1 MTDRTCTFLNP
12 HHVLTCTECGSDLT
26 ICQCTAPDA
35 QSHERLTSPDG
46 LVFTMI
52 RDELVAARKAFP
64 ESTHKLAAL
73 MEEVGELA
81 QAMIQHDRK
90 LGTSATE
97 ILREA
102 VQVACMAI
110 RIAVEGDD
118 NFLYEFPVIE
128 DELPRGPVGGMY
140 D

>member
-1 MTDRTCTFLNP
+1 MARSCTFANP
-12 HHVLTCTECGSDLT
+12 HNVATCTECGSDIT
-26 ICQCTAPDA
+26 ICQCVAPDDQA
-35 QSHERLTSPDG
+35 HERLTSPDG

-64 ESTHKLAAL
+64 ENTHKLAAL

-81 QAMIQHDRK
+81 QAIMQHDRK
-90 LGTSATE
+90 LGTSAIE
-97 ILREA
+97 VLREA
-102 VQVACMAI
+102 IQVACMAV

-118 NFLYEFPVIE
+118 NFLYEFPIIE
-128 DELPRGPVGGMY
+128 DELPRGPIGRDY